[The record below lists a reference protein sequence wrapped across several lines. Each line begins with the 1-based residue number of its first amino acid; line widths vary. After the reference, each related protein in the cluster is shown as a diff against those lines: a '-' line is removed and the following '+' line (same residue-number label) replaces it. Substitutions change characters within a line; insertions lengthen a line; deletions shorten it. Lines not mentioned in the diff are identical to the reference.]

1 MYTRNMLPVSPFSVY
16 NSRKFSAS
24 GDVIL
29 DNVYYLSTQ
38 DIILRAC
45 THRSWWVIMSEP
57 SFLSHFPCPWST
69 ILLSLDIAKHIISF
83 FSSIIFI
90 LISNLFPIERL
101 CYLFSFAIFLLNS
114 TTMLA
119 HFIWWIRVACSGMTA
134 TNLYYLNIRD
144 II

>member
-45 THRSWWVIMSEP
+45 THTDRDG
-57 SFLSHFPCPWST
+57 
-69 ILLSLDIAKHIISF
+69 LL
-83 FSSIIFI
+83 
-90 LISNLFPIERL
+90 
-101 CYLFSFAIFLLNS
+101 
-114 TTMLA
+114 
-119 HFIWWIRVACSGMTA
+119 
-134 TNLYYLNIRD
+134 
-144 II
+144 